1 MRLANSAHHGTA
13 NTSTPAHF
21 PPGAFSKYDSGRIHS
36 PLRRKP
42 GRRIRLRRVPPREA
56 EWPGMAAD
64 RPGNCSVHRP
74 PFSGGVA
81 LDRLFPTRSTSLIP
95 GVVDRL
101 FPTRSISPVV
111 PLASRQSCR
120 RPTYLAGCVAW
131 RRIASA
137 TAPALPYLLHPCS
150 RAGIRPTY
158 IVKKSKIYANHY
170 ITIVPYTRTH
180 SGRAG
185 IADSRDASPLSG
197 AAASSQSL
205 ISRKWSSASEP
216 IASKKRIRFL
226 I

>member
-13 NTSTPAHF
+13 NTSTPHIF
-21 PPGAFSKYDSGRIHS
+21 
-36 PLRRKP
+36 RRARFQSTIA
-42 GRRIRLRRVPPREA
+42 GEFIRLFDA
-56 EWPGMAAD
+56 NPG
-64 RPGNCSVHRP
+64 GG
-74 PFSGGVA
+74 SG
-81 LDRLFPTRSTSLIP
+81 
-95 GVVDRL
+95 
-101 FPTRSISPVV
+101 
-111 PLASRQSCR
+111 C
-120 RPTYLAGCVAW
+120 AGFRHGKLNGLAW

-158 IVKKSKIYANHY
+158 IVKNSKIYANHY
-170 ITIVPYTRTH
+170 IIITPYTRTH
-180 SGRAG
+180 SGRSG